1 MLLYS
6 SNASWLYSCSSASL
20 VSRSRTDKLADK
32 PCMRVADE
40 VMAGIPELPTVTVV
54 GMGGGDWEG
63 DSLASKITRWMSARV
78 TVFL

>member
-6 SNASWLYSCSSASL
+6 SNASWLYSRSSASL
-20 VSRSRTDKLADK
+20 NSRSRTDKLADR

-40 VMAGIPELPTVTVV
+40 VMAGMLELPTVTVV
-54 GMGGGDWEG
+54 GTGGGDWEG
-63 DSLASKITRWMSARV
+63 DWPASKITCWMSARV